1 VSRIVLRSL
10 WLTAALAALSLPA
23 QAQWLKVTGK
33 AGYLSEWELAA
44 DVQENTSIGRKAYSG
59 PMTLRH
65 VGLCSMSG
73 PEFKTGEIRLE
84 LSRWTSVLTATLT
97 FDGKTCSYSGKLAD
111 DYAGIMD
118 CPGTQGVPLTL
129 RMR

>member
-1 VSRIVLRSL
+1 VRQALLRFLLVTAGATVS
-10 WLTAALAALSLPA
+10 LSA
-23 QAQWLKVTGK
+23 QAQPLKISGK

-44 DVQENTSIGRKAYSG
+44 DVQESPSSGRKAYAG
-59 PMTLRH
+59 PMTLKH

-84 LSRWTSVLTATLT
+84 LSRWTSAMTATLT
-97 FDGKTCSYSGKLAD
+97 FDGKTCTYSGKLSD
-111 DYAGIMD
+111 DYAGFME